1 MSVCPKCQELQPDE
15 AIRCSECDARMLP
28 PAPYVRPKLLR
39 YQQQERVGLAEIGLC
54 VACGRPIVS
63 VTGAVEDMQCARCFG
78 WEKDGRVD
86 HAAWV
91 AARRGT
97 A

>member
-15 AIRCSECDARMLP
+15 AIRCSECGARLLYAP
-28 PAPYVRPKLLR
+28 PKGKRYYPRPFQK
-39 YQQQERVGLAEIGLC
+39 ERVGLAEMGVC
-54 VACGRPIVS
+54 VDCGRPLVS

-78 WEKDGRVD
+78 WETDGRVD

-91 AARRGT
+91 AARRG
-97 A
+97 AA